1 MGYKDHDPCPE
12 DVASPAVGD
21 RLLYRETVVRPGL
34 SVEDRTH
41 PAVVVHVLAH
51 AEDRYGV
58 YLCTDDLL
66 TMRGLV
72 PRWRPA
78 KAEAGEGTYGWC
90 WPFEAATPPVAG
102 EAQSGV

>member
-1 MGYKDHDPCPE
+1 MGYKADAAAPTT
-12 DVASPAVGD
+12 GD
-21 RLLYRETVVRPGL
+21 RLLYRETEVRPGL
-34 SVEDRTH
+34 RVEDRTH
-41 PAVVVHVLAH
+41 PASAVHILAH
-51 AEDRYGV
+51 ADGRYGV

-90 WPFEAATPPVAG
+90 WPHEADLPPMVPA
-102 EAQSGV
+102 S